1 MPRGGVY
8 SFIDFVAGYIGP
20 FGTFDMSSGGVAEE
34 GITIAFDEDKA
45 SKVNGADGD
54 WMYSLHA
61 AQGGTVTL
69 RLLKT
74 SPMNRNLQSL
84 YKYETSSSAYYGR
97 GTITARNPVTGDVF
111 VCLGCGLRKFP
122 DNVNAK
128 EGGTNEWVFLV
139 GRIEPTLGNGNPT
152 LAG

>member
-1 MPRGGVY
+1 MAGGVY
-8 SFIDFVAGYIGP
+8 SFVDFLAAYTGS
-20 FGTFDMSSGGVAEE
+20 FGSFDMSSGGIAEE

-54 WMYSLHA
+54 WMHSLHA
-61 AQGGTVTL
+61 SQGGTVTV

-74 SPMNRNLQSL
+74 SPLNHTFSAL
-84 YKYETSSSAYYGR
+84 YNYETSSSAYYGR
-97 GTITARNPVTGDVF
+97 GTITCRNPVTGDLF

-128 EGGTNEWVFLV
+128 DGGTNEWVFNV